1 MILAFLSLTLGL
13 IQYRFYDFIV
23 PDTTRVVVPLF
34 IEYTPLTM
42 VVIGVLI
49 TIGLYATTRWQRMNY
64 DRNPVYRLLKAK
76 YFLDAL
82 FTRVIA
88 ERVILPLSSGVSR
101 LEKGFSISIEG
112 TGKVAMGFGGVLR
125 RIENG
130 VVEYYFVFLIAGVA
144 ILMLLL
150 ELLGGI

>member
-1 MILAFLSLTLGL
+1 
-13 IQYRFYDFIV
+13 
-23 PDTTRVVVPLF
+23 
-34 IEYTPLTM
+34 
-42 VVIGVLI
+42 
-49 TIGLYATTRWQRMNY
+49 MNY